1 MHNELKRE
9 NNPISKCV
17 WVISR
22 RLPQRH
28 VFEKNSSLLAPL
40 ENTISKKLLILAFE
54 ANSALCPVPKGTF
67 FCVFSSLCNCNYNEG
82 EIDKNLHC
90 E

>member
-28 VFEKNSSLLAPL
+28 VFEKFTGNRARSRTVSLTFSRALFHGSPANFRCSRALFRCDYWMGISSFAW
-40 ENTISKKLLILAFE
+40 
-54 ANSALCPVPKGTF
+54 V
-67 FCVFSSLCNCNYNEG
+67 
-82 EIDKNLHC
+82 EIRIFLRL
-90 E
+90 